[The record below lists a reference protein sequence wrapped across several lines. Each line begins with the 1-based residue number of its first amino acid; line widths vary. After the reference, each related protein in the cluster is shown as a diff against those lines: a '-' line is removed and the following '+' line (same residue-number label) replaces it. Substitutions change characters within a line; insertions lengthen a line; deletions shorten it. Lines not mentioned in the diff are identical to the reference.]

1 MSRPIKDTP
10 VLYGKESDRFLKE
23 VKENEF
29 KKIPYEEFK
38 RTQEIYQKIMANAK
52 I

>member
-23 VKENEF
+23 VKENESKKVPRKEFKKTQKIF
-29 KKIPYEEFK
+29 KKIMSK
-38 RTQEIYQKIMANAK
+38 AK